1 MKLDLSG
8 KNVVVTGAGRGIGAA
23 IAMNFAQ
30 AGADVACVE
39 LTEDFAKETVEAV
52 RKLGRKANPY
62 AANVS
67 KSAEV
72 DQAIE
77 KILADFGKVD
87 VLVNNAGITRDGLL
101 MRMSDAD
108 WDAVLST
115 NLSGAFFFTRA
126 LSRSFIKQRSGCIV
140 NIASIIGRIGNAGQA
155 NYAASKAGV
164 IALTKTTAKE
174 LASRNVTCNAIAPGF
189 IQTKMT
195 DALKEEVRKAMLDH
209 IPLSRFGQA
218 QDVAN
223 AVLFLA
229 SPAAAYITGQVLT
242 VDGGM
247 VM

>member
-1 MKLDLSG
+1 MKIDLSG
-8 KNVVVTGAGRGIGAA
+8 KNAVVTGAGRGIGQA
-23 IAMNFAQ
+23 IALTLAE

-39 LTEDFAKETVEAV
+39 LNEDFAKETVEKV
-52 RKLGRKANPY
+52 RALGRKANPY
-62 AANVS
+62 AANVA
-67 KSAEV
+67 KSEEV
-72 DQAIE
+72 DQAVA
-77 KILADFGKVD
+77 KILADFTKVD
-87 VLVNNAGITRDGLL
+87 ILVNNAGITRDGLL
-101 MRMSDAD
+101 MRMSEED
-108 WDAVLST
+108 WNAVIGT
-115 NLSGAFFFTRA
+115 NLSGTFFFTRA
-126 LSRSFIKQRSGCIV
+126 LTRSFVKQRSGCIV

-189 IQTKMT
+189 IQTRMT
-195 DALKEEVRKAMLDH
+195 DALKEEVRQAMLER
-209 IPLSRFGQA
+209 IPLARLGQP

>member
-1 MKLDLSG
+1 MNLDLSG
-8 KNVVVTGAGRGIGAA
+8 KNVVVTGAGRGIGQA
-23 IAMNFAQ
+23 IALTFAR

-39 LTEDFAKETVEAV
+39 LTEDFAKETVEEI
-52 RKLGRKANPY
+52 RKLGRKASPY
-62 AANVS
+62 AANVA
-67 KSAEV
+67 KSGEV
-72 DQAIE
+72 EKAVD
-77 KILADFGKVD
+77 KILADFGRVD
-87 VLVNNAGITRDGLL
+87 ILVNNAGITRDGLI
-101 MRMSDAD
+101 MRMSDED
-108 WDAVLST
+108 WNAVLNT
-115 NLSGAFFFTRA
+115 NLSGTFFFTRA
-126 LSRSFIKQRSGCIV
+126 LTRSFVKQRSGCII

-164 IALTKTTAKE
+164 IALTKTVAKE

-195 DALKEEVRKAMLDH
+195 DALKEEVRKAMLEH
-209 IPLSRFGQA
+209 IPLARLGQP